1 MKQFICEL
9 LFLCAGLDPVSAP
22 LDDLTYA
29 NVLYHH
35 YQGEHEGA
43 LVHTLV
49 AEQQDRLGTRPIRF
63 RLAEGSFAFSERLF
77 GYAETSFNSVAQEE
91 LTELERMR
99 LSFHL
104 AREYYRRGDW
114 QKLDEQLAQV
124 DLGKTWLGRERV
136 HPEVLFMAA
145 QVATVRGDFASA
157 QTAIDKIEPAS
168 DFAAYAL
175 YNLGV
180 AQRASGDDAS
190 AADTFQKLADAEAF
204 SDESFDLL
212 QRARLAL
219 AFLRRDLGEATSA
232 EALLADLPSDSRYR
246 DQALASYAQLAMD
259 AQDYELAARIWLTLQ
274 KQGYWTPSTASARLG
289 FPTSLE
295 MLSSPEAALTQYREA
310 ERSFEAR
317 LVTLQDIGA
326 RSANPEWVAG
336 LLSVF
341 AARESNDEA
350 MLETVERWQNELG
363 HTDWLEWLAAEN
375 VHDVLLQWRDLGEM
389 KSWLS
394 DLPYR
399 LDVYS
404 ELADEQR
411 RRAALAASMIEG
423 DGLLAQ
429 RHRIAAGI
437 DQQQLALDV
446 LAAATPANDGR
457 WLRSLATDEETAL
470 LDKIGRMR
478 EIGSKGMSGDKL
490 NRWLGRLSRLEGM
503 LFWTVMS
510 ERNARLRD
518 RSKSLAEQ
526 RTVLAEVDTRVQRVS
541 DAETQLVAGVHTD
554 FVVFDDRAQTL
565 ISQVDVAMGSRQEM
579 LAQQLRRGMNL
590 ERDRLQ
596 QYLLVTR
603 VAIARATDQLAA
615 VTDDQGGALR

>member
-35 YQGEHEGA
+35 YQGDHESA
-43 LVHTLV
+43 LVNTLV
-49 AEQQDRLGTRPIRF
+49 AEQQNRLGTRPIRF

-77 GYAETSFNSVAQEE
+77 GYAENSFNSVAQEE

-114 QKLDEQLAQV
+114 QKLEEQLAQV

-145 QVATVRGDFASA
+145 QVATVRGDFAGA
-157 QTAIDKIEPAS
+157 QASIDKIAPDS
-168 DFAAYAL
+168 DFSAYAL

-180 AQRASGDDAS
+180 AQRASGDNVS
-190 AADTFQKLADAEAF
+190 AAETFQRLADAKAF

-259 AQDYELAARIWLTLQ
+259 ADDYELAARIWLTLQ

-326 RSANPEWVAG
+326 RSADPEWVSG

-341 AARESNDEA
+341 AARESDDEA
-350 MLETVERWQNELG
+350 MRETVERWQNELG

-404 ELADEQR
+404 ELADEQQ
-411 RRAALAASMIEG
+411 RRAALAGSIIEG
-423 DGLLAQ
+423 EGLLAQ
-429 RHRIAAGI
+429 RNRVAAGI
-437 DQQQLALDV
+437 ERLQATLDAIS
-446 LAAATPANDGR
+446 AAAPSNDGQ
-457 WLRSLATDEETAL
+457 WLRSLATEAETNL
-470 LDKIGRMR
+470 LDELQHMR
-478 EIGSKGMSGDKL
+478 ELGSKAMSGDERE
-490 NRWLGRLSRLEGM
+490 RWLQRVARLEGTV
-503 LFWTVMS
+503 FWTVVV
-510 ERNARLRD
+510 ERNARLRE
-518 RSKSLAEQ
+518 RTKALAEQ
-526 RTVLAEVDTRVQRVS
+526 RAALAEIDARIERVS

-554 FVVFDDRAQTL
+554 FVIFDDRAQRL
-565 ISQVDVAMGSRQEM
+565 ISQVDRAMSSRQEM
-579 LAQQLRRGMNL
+579 LAQQLRRGMDL

-615 VTDDQGGALR
+615 VTGDQGGALR

>member
-9 LFLCAGLDPVSAP
+9 LFLCAGLDPMSAP

-29 NVLYHH
+29 NVLFHH
-35 YQGEHEGA
+35 YQGEHEAA
-43 LVHTLV
+43 LVGTLV
-49 AEQQDRLGTRPIRF
+49 AEQQERLGTRPIRF

-77 GYAETSFNSVAQEE
+77 GYAERSFESVAEAE

-99 LSFHL
+99 LAFHL

-114 QKLDEQLAQV
+114 QKLEQKLAQV

-145 QVATVRGDFASA
+145 QVATVRGDFAA
-157 QTAIDKIEPAS
+157 ARTAIDKISPDN
-168 DFAAYAL
+168 DFSAYAL

-180 AQRASGDDAS
+180 AQRATGDNAA
-190 AADTFQKLADAEAF
+190 AADTFQQLADAKAF

-246 DQALASYAQLAMD
+246 DQALASYAQLAME
-259 AQDYELAARIWLTLQ
+259 AEDYELAARIWLTLQ

-317 LVTLQDIGA
+317 LVTLQDIGS
-326 RSANPEWVAG
+326 RSADPEWVAG

-350 MLETVERWQNELG
+350 MRETVERWQNELG

-375 VHDVLLQWRDLGEM
+375 VHDLLLQWRDLGEM
-389 KSWLS
+389 KAWLT

-404 ELADEQR
+404 ELADEQQ
-411 RRAALAASMIEG
+411 RRASLAASMVADE
-423 DGLLAQ
+423 GLLAH
-429 RHRIAAGI
+429 RHRISIAIERQQSVLDGISAAKP
-437 DQQQLALDV
+437 V
-446 LAAATPANDGR
+446 NDGQ
-457 WLRSLATDEETAL
+457 WLRALATDDEAAL
-470 LDKIGRMR
+470 LDKLTHMR
-478 EIGSKGMSGDKL
+478 DVGSIGMSGDKRE
-490 NRWLGRLSRLEGM
+490 RWLKRLDRLEGM
-503 LFWTVMS
+503 LFWTVMT
-510 ERNARLRD
+510 ERNARLRE
-518 RSKSLAEQ
+518 RSKSLAEL
-526 RTVLAEVDTRVQRVS
+526 REVLADVDGQIGRVS
-541 DAETQLVAGVHTD
+541 EAENQLVAGVHTD
-554 FVVFDDRAQTL
+554 FAIFDDRAQTL
-565 ISQVDVAMGSRQEM
+565 IAQVDMAMGNRQEM

-615 VTDDQGGALR
+615 LSSDTGGALR